1 MRLKKKILIGVI
13 LLFISVIMFLPIEVE
28 NQFGGVENVRV
39 FHLVL
44 FYLVLYP
51 DLLIIL
57 SICII
62 IGIVAIK
69 KSRKKLEK

>member
-1 MRLKKKILIGVI
+1 MKKKILIGVI

>member
-1 MRLKKKILIGVI
+1 MKKKILIGVI

-44 FYLVLYP
+44 FYLVFHP

-57 SICII
+57 LMICII